1 MADSEEDPAEAVQRL
16 QVALERIAALAAR
29 RGVRS
34 GSAADPAKDQLAAR
48 LDALIVQLREA
59 LNGAADSKTTESR

>member
-16 QVALERIAALAAR
+16 QVALERIAVLAAR

-34 GSAADPAKDQLAAR
+34 GGTADPAKDQLAAR